1 MASPVLSR
9 NHLPAMNSFAEL
21 PCAEKGTWLRRH
33 TSYIR
38 FVGGVLL
45 RSAQPRG
52 QWSRASQP
60 SILASWRN
68 WKSPIA
74 TLRSQCL
81 SGTQDFLGPPIRKS
95 EEIAQAHQCEIHSD
109 VGGADAC
116 FGKQHLTARAVAD
129 TVYGVIP
136 VGSRQEFGTIL
147 QNCLPRGIPGAV
159 LMSVTVPLKNL

>member
-1 MASPVLSR
+1 
-9 NHLPAMNSFAEL
+9 MNSFAEL

-60 SILASWRN
+60 IILASWRN

-81 SGTQDFLGPPIRKS
+81 SGTQDFLGPSIRKS
-95 EEIAQAHQCEIHSD
+95 EETAQAHQCEIHSD

-129 TVYGVIP
+129 AVYGCLWCDTGWQPPGIRHYP
-136 VGSRQEFGTIL
+136 AELFASRNTWRSCDECHSSAEKSLTEL
-147 QNCLPRGIPGAV
+147 L
-159 LMSVTVPLKNL
+159 S